1 MGLRKKKVG
10 FYLEDL
16 EIEYDKNFNNE
27 EHFWQIEKTE
37 NEREK
42 ETIRE
47 LIFKNNVPFAK
58 HCMNRCVRGIQATC
72 EYTRTTYDEFCSI
85 GFTGLW
91 KAIQTFDVTK
101 NIKFSTFAGTVIRN
115 DYNMFLRSVKRSYS
129 VQVSS
134 LDAPLHVD
142 DDGSE
147 LTGLDLLADQVDL
160 ISIFDD
166 LDTLDSILRH
176 VMKTCKDR
184 DMNILYHHLEG
195 LNQKEIAEKYGITQS
210 YASRIVNKVQDKLKS
225 RKDYVEGMTS

>member
-10 FYLEDL
+10 LYLEDL
-16 EIEYDKNFNNE
+16 EIGYDKSFDNE
-27 EHFWQIEKTE
+27 EHFRQIDETE
-37 NEREK
+37 DELEK

-47 LIFKNNVPFAK
+47 LIFRNNIPFAK
-58 HCMNRCVRGIQATC
+58 HCMNKCVRGIQDTC

-91 KAIQTFDVTK
+91 KAIQSFDVTK
-101 NIKFSTFAGTVIRN
+101 DVKFLSFAGTVIRN

-129 VQVSS
+129 VQISS
-134 LDAPLHVD
+134 LNAPLYVD

-176 VMKTCKDR
+176 VMKTTKDR
-184 DMNILYHHLEG
+184 DINILYYHLKG
-195 LNQKEIAEKYGITQS
+195 LNQKQIAEKCGITQS
-210 YASRIVNKVQDKLKS
+210 YACKVLNKVQDKLRS
-225 RKDYVEGMTS
+225 RKDYVERMTP